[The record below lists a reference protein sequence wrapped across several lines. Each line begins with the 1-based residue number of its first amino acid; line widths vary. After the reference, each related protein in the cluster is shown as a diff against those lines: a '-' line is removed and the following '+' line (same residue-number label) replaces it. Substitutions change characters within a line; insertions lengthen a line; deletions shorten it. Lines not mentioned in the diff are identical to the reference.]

1 MFELTAF
8 FRTKLVL
15 ALTSDSNN
23 DEEFISASAHDC
35 AILYTKTQFKLGHP

>member
-23 DEEFISASAHDC
+23 DEEFISAHDC